1 MYKPG
6 MIRVAELHVV
16 SGFVVSSIQASWV
29 RVISVSL
36 FFLDTTVRLFLL
48 FE

>member
-1 MYKPG
+1 MYEPR
-6 MIRVAELHVV
+6 MLLVAELHVV
-16 SGFVVSSIQASWV
+16 SGFAVSSIQGSWV

-36 FFLDTTVRLFLL
+36 FLFDTTAKPYLL